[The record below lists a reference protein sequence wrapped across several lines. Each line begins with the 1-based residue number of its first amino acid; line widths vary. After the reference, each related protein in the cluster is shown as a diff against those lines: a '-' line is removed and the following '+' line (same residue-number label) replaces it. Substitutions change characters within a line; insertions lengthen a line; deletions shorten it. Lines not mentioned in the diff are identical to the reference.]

1 MIDNPYILF
10 SGPTGVGKSTAINNL
25 VERLNSYELYTDP
38 YEKNPFISDAYNN
51 NNFVFQ
57 SQVFFLK
64 EFLKIHKKI
73 NNSNNIILQERSVFE
88 SIHIFCKMFLLQG
101 KFTNDEFSL
110 ISDLANLT
118 TCGYRRPTVIL
129 YFQASVDEVIRRI
142 QYRNR
147 NFEQN
152 INIEFIETQCMLYE
166 EWITGIEKSKSS
178 KIIRIESSGLP
189 QEVSEIVNNIALG
202 YI

>member
-1 MIDNPYILF
+1 MIDKPYILF
-10 SGPTGVGKSTAINNL
+10 SGPTGVGKSTVINNL
-25 VERLNSYELYTDP
+25 LEILNSYELYTDP

-73 NNSNNIILQERSVFE
+73 NNSNNIVLQERSVFE
-88 SIHIFCKMFLLQG
+88 SIHIFCKMFMLQG

-118 TCGYRRPTVIL
+118 TCGYRLPTVIL
-129 YFQASVDEVIRRI
+129 YFQASVDDVIRRI

-147 NFEQN
+147 NFEQK
-152 INIEFIETQCMLYE
+152 INIEFIEMQCMLYE
-166 EWITGIEKSKSS
+166 EWITGMEKSNSS
-178 KIIRIESSGLP
+178 KIIRIESSRLP
-189 QEVSEIVNNIALG
+189 QEVSEIVNNIVLDFV
-202 YI
+202 

>member
-118 TCGYRRPTVIL
+118 LWVSTTNSNLI
-129 YFQASVDEVIRRI
+129 FS
-142 QYRNR
+142 
-147 NFEQN
+147 
-152 INIEFIETQCMLYE
+152 
-166 EWITGIEKSKSS
+166 GIC
-178 KIIRIESSGLP
+178 
-189 QEVSEIVNNIALG
+189 
-202 YI
+202 